1 MVLAAGNFFFEVIL
15 LMVSNIANLKLG
27 SNLCQNAELKKMLLE
42 NFFNYVIKVKP
53 FNSFNFEKRSLRYFD
68 KKKLN

>member
-1 MVLAAGNFFFEVIL
+1 MI
-15 LMVSNIANLKLG
+15 
-27 SNLCQNAELKKMLLE
+27 QE

-68 KKKLN
+68 KEKF